1 MDRSLLSNGLTL
13 LPTSTFT
20 TRTNPSSPSTTS
32 TTRPKGHCSWIHGLD
47 FSSNEDEGVLEK
59 VEKYYSDMGIEFNQ
73 NEIDRAHYIGNSY
86 MNKKKNKVRSTIVKQ
101 PFTKPNQE
109 TI

>member
-32 TTRPKGHCSWIHGLD
+32 TTRPKDHCSWIHGLD

-73 NEIDRAHYIGNSY
+73 NEIDRAHYIGKPC
-86 MNKKKNKVRSTIVKQ
+86 MDKKKNKVWSIIVK
-101 PFTKPNQE
+101 FRSWKSRAAF
-109 TI
+109 